1 MIFPYISL
9 KTPPPSPGSHIQLG
23 DTAPARHVF
32 ITPTRKRR
40 QASRPKHQS
49 KKGRQRSETIQIEE
63 DEPTWDSAAEEL
75 LTGSDPTWNSPE
87 RPSNHDSGDVNSA
100 GSHLLGYLEYCENV
114 QEDGGAFYQIGAD
127 LFVVNGWDA
136 QKKISKP
143 SWFHVQRSTIGEARV
158 VVCQCP
164 LSRPSEQCVHQRFL
178 SDYGEEFFPFDASF
192 ANRSDEAVLFSRQ
205 ELEEGTF
212 MNHFS
217 SPSPNSR
224 SLNGRV
230 IVVHTGQD
238 TGAGQWLCIKDSP
251 SQACSHISKCR
262 DLLQRL
268 VRVDPS
274 ATDETVGD
282 GSGVDYS
289 GMY

>member
-1 MIFPYISL
+1 MDDDIPYISL
-9 KTPPPSPGSHIQLG
+9 KTPPPVSWKPH
-23 DTAPARHVF
+23 PARRYCTC
-32 ITPTRKRR
+32 TPC
-40 QASRPKHQS
+40 S

-158 VVCQCP
+158 V
-164 LSRPSEQCVHQRFL
+164 RFL

-238 TGAGQWLCIKDSP
+238 TGA
-251 SQACSHISKCR
+251 
-262 DLLQRL
+262 
-268 VRVDPS
+268 V
-274 ATDETVGD
+274 
-282 GSGVDYS
+282 SGFTAKA
-289 GMY
+289 G